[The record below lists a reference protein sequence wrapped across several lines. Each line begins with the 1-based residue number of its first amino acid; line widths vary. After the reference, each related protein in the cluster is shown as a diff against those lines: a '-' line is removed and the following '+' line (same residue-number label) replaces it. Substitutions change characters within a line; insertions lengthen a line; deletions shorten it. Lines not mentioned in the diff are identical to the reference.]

1 MHRPPCD
8 PDLSLK
14 ASMINYRKAALIG
27 CQSIVGPPLPGGS
40 RGCVVPS
47 SVPVPGKARSWSV
60 SPAGGEGASPA
71 AFQRREA
78 WHRGQLPCSASLRAN
93 VSRGFSRFLLSLLGL
108 TQHLKTLSNRDQ
120 GGVCDIKRCKTE
132 SYNSEKKIIINQQNA
147 QFNLKTGSG
156 PGGGAEGR
164 QLKDLENREGS
175 AALRSVAWLLLRF
188 RLVLC
193 FTECCILPW
202 AGLTAEQAPP
212 RSAGVWP
219 SARLSHNVTSA
230 RTCKDP
236 PGSPCQTRPRRRFF
250 QTRHLR
256 WG

>member
-1 MHRPPCD
+1 MSCVFGPC
-8 PDLSLK
+8 PWE
-14 ASMINYRKAALIG
+14 
-27 CQSIVGPPLPGGS
+27 GS
-40 RGCVVPS
+40 FLV
-47 SVPVPGKARSWSV
+47 V

-132 SYNSEKKIIINQQNA
+132 SYYNSEKKIIINQQNA

-175 AALRSVAWLLLRF
+175 AAL
-188 RLVLC
+188 
-193 FTECCILPW
+193 
-202 AGLTAEQAPP
+202 
-212 RSAGVWP
+212 
-219 SARLSHNVTSA
+219 
-230 RTCKDP
+230 
-236 PGSPCQTRPRRRFF
+236 
-250 QTRHLR
+250 
-256 WG
+256 